1 MASGT
6 MLSQQLRHL
15 PPESGAAPTVIVS
28 IVTIAMKAPSTTMRS
43 DIIANRK
50 LHIHAEVVAGGYLPA
65 KAKI

>member
-1 MASGT
+1 
-6 MLSQQLRHL
+6 L